1 MHLILSW
8 LCREADLHLSNS
20 CALRR
25 MPTAGQEPRV
35 CFAQDGQ
42 GIMHELRHAK
52 HGQHF
57 RLCRRRTNAPG
68 QWTSTKC
75 APQPWG
81 WPTNSIREISWSVSM
96 HQRCIP
102 QHQYHL
108 VAHSWHAPFLLR
120 HLMDCV
126 KKHQMIAPSQLYC
139 PRSRCMVNQRS
150 HVIMIFACRQERNG
164 SGALKL
170 DKEIKAYESHSNL
183 WHVAT
188 GDLNPDCYLDWWLVC
203 SALPAGL
210 SGFPTLMKQGREV
223 AYRLRGD
230 EWNDS
235 R

>member
-126 KKHQMIAPSQLYC
+126 KKHQMKAVTIILPQKQMRGEPTVAC
-139 PRSRCMVNQRS
+139 PYDFCMSVGR
-150 HVIMIFACRQERNG
+150 I
-164 SGALKL
+164 KL

-188 GDLNPDCYLDWWLVC
+188 GDLNPDCYPDCYLDWWLVC

-210 SGFPTLMKQGREV
+210 VGFPTLMKQGREV